1 MLDTG
6 KQGGVLLGIC
16 IALSA
21 CPGPPKQAD
30 TVADEKA
37 KQEQEDKDLPKGW
50 SGATTPSPK
59 PAAAPNATSTPD
71 YAAKGTFD
79 EEQVTVIMARAAKNA
94 HTCVEVAGKNQPHG
108 EASVTVT
115 FSGKGKSTASTI
127 NAPFE
132 GTQIGE
138 CAKRAFINQI
148 ISPFEGMDVTRSYK
162 VDLTPDKGGKK

>member
-1 MLDTG
+1 
-6 KQGGVLLGIC
+6 
-16 IALSA
+16 LSA

-37 KQEQEDKDLPKGW
+37 KQEKEDKDLPKGW
-50 SGATTPSPK
+50 SGPSTPSPS
-59 PAAAPNATSTPD
+59 PTPGAAPNATSTPD
-71 YAAKGTFD
+71 FAAKGTFD

-108 EASVTVT
+108 QATVAVT
-115 FSGKGKSTASTI
+115 FSGSKGRSTAATI
-127 NAPFE
+127 DAPFD
-132 GTQIGE
+132 GTQIGQ
-138 CAKRAFINQI
+138 CATRAFINQI